1 MVSEEPDILISLC
14 LSYFNNLVLFVV
26 LRLLKSW
33 IHVDQNYFPERLHQ
47 LYIVNTP
54 WYFSSLLGMFQPFID
69 KKTRKKIKV
78 FQGDFLSTLREH
90 IDLDMIPEDL
100 GGSNTMS
107 YSGSP
112 SELSGVSLLQVQAY
126 VEQEFFDPESTR
138 VTTPAEEAS
147 ISAIQN
153 FAAKASRQESSAD
166 IQSSIY
172 YTRSSPA
179 ELAAAL
185 NRSPPSLSAGSN
197 RNSDLS
203 VEMVQMSSV
212 FNVKI
217 SGVENFK
224 THDEYIIDVEYD
236 EKVKWQARHRYS
248 DFVKF
253 RAIIL
258 NILPPSAR
266 KIFPSMPPKVI
277 FGRRSP
283 KVVQQRK
290 EKLSTFLQTLLT
302 QIRSEAY
309 FDGIKLS
316 SRREEEHQLFVFLD
330 AYKALQS
337 YVEETDVY
345 DESGHTFDISF
356 RDTDVISPTSAT
368 GGRVVPLLPPPG
380 NPHGGPLNQI
390 LHTRNRRVSAA
401 FLSVCVLV
409 LSLVGNVY
417 LLQS

>member
-1 MVSEEPDILISLC
+1 
-14 LSYFNNLVLFVV
+14 
-26 LRLLKSW
+26 
-33 IHVDQNYFPERLHQ
+33 
-47 LYIVNTP
+47 
-54 WYFSSLLGMFQPFID
+54 
-69 KKTRKKIKV
+69 
-78 FQGDFLSTLREH
+78 
-90 IDLDMIPEDL
+90 
-100 GGSNTMS
+100 
-107 YSGSP
+107 
-112 SELSGVSLLQVQAY
+112 
-126 VEQEFFDPESTR
+126 
-138 VTTPAEEAS
+138 
-147 ISAIQN
+147 
-153 FAAKASRQESSAD
+153 
-166 IQSSIY
+166 
-172 YTRSSPA
+172 
-179 ELAAAL
+179 
-185 NRSPPSLSAGSN
+185 
-197 RNSDLS
+197 
-203 VEMVQMSSV
+203 MVQMSSV